1 MIDSHCHVFNG
12 TDLQVAQFIKLNAS
26 LIFDQTLKD
35 LAGDLLQDL
44 TWALAPTGCEEYR
57 ELGEL
62 ARCSNATQVSQRVEA
77 HRENAFRNAQS
88 ALKKTAAYRQ
98 YNTSEANSRR
108 RAAIPATDKRTRY
121 LDTLGTLLDAKG
133 IADYRQR
140 VQALH
145 QPINARKSAVS
156 PDTQL
161 SNLYVAG
168 LFKFI
173 LQGFS
178 YRFVSVQDY
187 LKTYYPAAGGTGSS
201 VDLMVAN
208 LVDYD
213 WPLAEGC
220 STRTSLR
227 DQLDVMERI
236 SVFTR
241 GQVHAMVP
249 FDPMR
254 QVARKAGIKPDAA
267 AHCHYSG
274 TASDLSFSEI
284 TAAVESRGFLGIK
297 LYLPMGFLPTGNGGV
312 TPETWDQLWLPKW
325 MKLPVYYP
333 SDKLTKRFGERM
345 DEELDSLYH
354 WACANQVP
362 ITAHAEASQGPS
374 MAFDLDAVST
384 QWAQVLAKYPDL
396 RINFGHTGDI
406 SSNETAVGCALPA
419 DSQTLIG
426 LFGTGKGV
434 AGDFAYG
441 DLSYAEGVLTN
452 QQELQCRLLS
462 LFEKPTQKDKPNAYD
477 RLMYGTDWLML
488 LQEPHVENYQ
498 SDFESL
504 MTEIDLACK
513 QTPPISQ
520 RFFGLNAA
528 RWLGLARGEAT
539 RTRLDDFYKHN
550 AIDEPRWMA
559 KV

>member
-26 LIFDQTLKD
+26 LVFDQTLKN

-44 TWALAPTGCEEYR
+44 TWALAPTGCEEYK

-62 ARCSNATQVSQRVEA
+62 ARCSNAPLMSQRVEA

-88 ALKKTAAYRQ
+88 ALKKTSVYRQ
-98 YNTSEANSRR
+98 YNTSEAKSRR
-108 RAAIPATDKRTRY
+108 SAAIPATDKRTRY

-133 IADYRQR
+133 SADYRQK
-140 VQALH
+140 VQAL
-145 QPINARKSAVS
+145 QQQIDARKSAIS
-156 PDTQL
+156 PDIQL

-173 LQGFS
+173 LQGFN
-178 YRFVSVQDY
+178 YRFVSVLDY
-187 LKTYYPAAGGTGSS
+187 LKTYNPAAGGTGRS

-213 WPLAEGC
+213 WPLAGGC
-220 STRTSLR
+220 GTRTSLR

-254 QVARKAGIKPDAA
+254 QVALKAGIKPDPAE
-267 AHCHYSG
+267 HCQYSD

-284 TAAVESRGFLGIK
+284 TAAVENRGFLGIK

-312 TPETWDQLWLPKW
+312 TPETWDQPWLPTW

-333 SDKLTKRFGERM
+333 SDKLTKSFGERM
-345 DEELDSLYH
+345 DEELDNLYQ
-354 WACANQVP
+354 WAYTNQVP

-374 MAFDLDAVST
+374 VAFDQDAVST
-384 QWAQVLAKYPDL
+384 QWAQVLGKFTDL

-406 SSNETAVGCALPA
+406 SSDQSAVGCAIPA

-434 AGDFAYG
+434 ADDFAYG

-452 QQELQCRLLS
+452 QQELRCRLLR
-462 LFEKPTQKDKPNAYD
+462 LFEKPTQTGKANTYD

-488 LQEPHVENYQ
+488 LQEPNVENYQ

-504 MTEIDLACK
+504 MAGIDLACK
-513 QTPPISQ
+513 QTPRSRSAIS
-520 RFFGLNAA
+520 G
-528 RWLGLARGEAT
+528 
-539 RTRLDDFYKHN
+539 
-550 AIDEPRWMA
+550 
-559 KV
+559 